1 MLLNEIMRRL
11 QNSDP
16 QVRYVV
22 TFLYEAFNEQQKQL
36 NLMADVIT
44 EMAKL
49 SEHTTREARELKS
62 SLTQRVHD
70 LEHFG
75 ETAGVSVSSVARD
88 PSDD

>member
-36 NLMADVIT
+36 DMMANIIT
-44 EMAKL
+44 EL
-49 SEHTTREARELKS
+49 SRGTSNAMTITS
-62 SLTQRVHD
+62 SLSQRVHD

-75 ETAGVSVSSVARD
+75 ETAGVSVSSVAHD